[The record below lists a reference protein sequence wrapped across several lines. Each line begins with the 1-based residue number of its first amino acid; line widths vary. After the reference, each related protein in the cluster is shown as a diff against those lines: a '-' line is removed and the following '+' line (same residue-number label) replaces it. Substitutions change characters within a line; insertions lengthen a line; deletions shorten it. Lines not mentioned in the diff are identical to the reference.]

1 MKRVDIKLIIS
12 LLVFFV
18 IYLTNFFVFKVN
30 NIYVSL
36 MGVFTVGVIT
46 HILVGFEKER
56 LFDKKKIIIYTLF
69 YTLSFLSIKYAF
81 GVKLGFLSNPY
92 NLSYVYKFI
101 IPYAIVIVISELIRY
116 TINNRSDSKL
126 VFILNI
132 LLLAFIDITCL
143 YNFDVIDSTY
153 QLFIFLAT
161 TVSVCLFKSIG
172 LSLISRRYG
181 YISTI
186 IYSLVF
192 SLYVYIIPIQP
203 NLGDYVNTVYQILIP
218 IFMYLLLNLA
228 LEKYVLGDI
237 RKKHVIPRFIRLLII
252 IIMITIAALNS
263 NYFRYWIAVVGS
275 GSMSPTID
283 KGDIILV
290 DKSYKERVDEI
301 KVGDILVF
309 DIEGTIYTHRVIDIN
324 KNDENISISTQ
335 GDREN
340 QAIDKWVVRK
350 DNIIGITITKF
361 KYIGKPAIFIKE
373 LMEG

>member
-1 MKRVDIKLIIS
+1 
-12 LLVFFV
+12 
-18 IYLTNFFVFKVN
+18 
-30 NIYVSL
+30 
-36 MGVFTVGVIT
+36 
-46 HILVGFEKER
+46 
-56 LFDKKKIIIYTLF
+56 
-69 YTLSFLSIKYAF
+69 
-81 GVKLGFLSNPY
+81 
-92 NLSYVYKFI
+92 
-101 IPYAIVIVISELIRY
+101 
-116 TINNRSDSKL
+116 
-126 VFILNI
+126 
-132 LLLAFIDITCL
+132 
-143 YNFDVIDSTY
+143 
-153 QLFIFLAT
+153 
-161 TVSVCLFKSIG
+161 
-172 LSLISRRYG
+172 
-181 YISTI
+181 
-186 IYSLVF
+186 
-192 SLYVYIIPIQP
+192 
-203 NLGDYVNTVYQILIP
+203 
-218 IFMYLLLNLA
+218 MYLLLNLA

-252 IIMITIAALNS
+252 IIMLTIAALNS

-361 KYIGKPAIFIKE
+361 KYIGRPAIFIKE